1 MPAQLP
7 QSNHKLTGLLA
18 LAGAV
23 FLAALLFLIIPI
35 SQALQDSDIQ
45 TVILREVEP
54 VVLTP
59 PKPPVIEEKRQIE
72 KTPDKIPELEPEPPE
87 LELSQLELSL
97 NPGVGEA
104 LSMGVQAGT
113 FEVNVDAIGDIEKI
127 FDFADLE
134 RPPDLINGH
143 SIKYEFPRELERR
156 GVKEVKLTLEI
167 LIDQKGRA
175 RFQKIL
181 AASHSH
187 RKVEQEARRLGDLL
201 RFTIPKRDGQP
212 VKTRAKFPLVL
223 RSQSPR

>member
-1 MPAQLP
+1 MPAPLP
-7 QSNHKLTGLLA
+7 QPNRKLTAFLA

-23 FLAALLFLIIPI
+23 LLAAFLFLIIPI

-45 TVILREVEP
+45 TVIFREIEP

-72 KTPDKIPELEPEPPE
+72 KTPDKLPELEPEPPE

-104 LSMGVQAGT
+104 LSMGVQAGS
-113 FEVNVDAIGDIEKI
+113 FQVQVDAIGDIEKI
-127 FDFADLE
+127 FDFAELE
-134 RPPDLINGH
+134 RPPNLINRH
-143 SIKYEFPRELERR
+143 MLEPKFPPGLERR

-187 RKVEQEARRLGDLL
+187 RELDQEARRLGNLL
-201 RFTIPKRDGQP
+201 RFTITEVDGQP
-212 VKTRAKFPLVL
+212 VKVRAKFPFTL
-223 RSQSPR
+223 QSPD

>member
-7 QSNHKLTGLLA
+7 QSNRKLTGLLA

-45 TVILREVEP
+45 TVILREIEP

-104 LSMGVQAGT
+104 LSMGVQAGA

-127 FDFADLE
+127 FDFAELE

-143 SIKYEFPRELERR
+143 IIKPDFPRELERL
-156 GVKEVKLTLEI
+156 GIKEVKLTLEI
-167 LIDQKGRA
+167 LIDQKGKA
-175 RFQKIL
+175 HFQKIL

-187 RKVEQEARRLGDLL
+187 RKVDQEARRLVKLL

-223 RSQSPR
+223 QPPH

>member
-1 MPAQLP
+1 MPAPLP
-7 QSNHKLTGLLA
+7 QPDRKLAGLLA

-45 TVILREVEP
+45 TVILREIEP
-54 VVLTP
+54 TVLTP
-59 PKPPVIEEKRQIE
+59 PKPPIIEEKRQIE
-72 KTPDKIPELEPEPPE
+72 KTPDKLPELEPEPPE

-127 FDFADLE
+127 FDFAELE
-134 RPPDLINGH
+134 RPPDLINGRM
-143 SIKYEFPRELERR
+143 IEPKFPPELERR

-167 LIDQKGRA
+167 LIDQKGKA

-187 RKVEQEARRLGDLL
+187 PKLDQEARRLGNLL
-201 RFTIPKRDGQP
+201 RFTITKVDGQP
-212 VKTRAKFPLVL
+212 VKVRAKFPFTL
-223 RSQSPR
+223 QSPR

>member
-1 MPAQLP
+1 MPDQLP
-7 QSNHKLTGLLA
+7 QPNRNLTGLLA

-45 TVILREVEP
+45 TVILREIEP

-72 KTPDKIPELEPEPPE
+72 KTPDKIPELEPEPPQ

-104 LSMGVQAGT
+104 LSMGVQAGA
-113 FEVNVDAIGDIEKI
+113 FEVQVDAIGDIEKI
-127 FDFADLE
+127 FDFAELE
-134 RPPDLINGH
+134 RPPDLINGRML
-143 SIKYEFPRELERR
+143 KPEFPRELERR

-181 AASHSH
+181 TSSHSH
-187 RKVEQEARRLGDLL
+187 PKLDQEARRLGNLL
-201 RFTIPKRDGQP
+201 RFTITKVDGQP
-212 VKTRAKFPLVL
+212 VKVRAKFPLTL
-223 RSQSPR
+223 QSPD

>member
-7 QSNHKLTGLLA
+7 QPNRQLTGLLA

-35 SQALQDSDIQ
+35 SQALQDSSVQ
-45 TVILREVEP
+45 TVILREVDP

-72 KTPDKIPELEPEPPE
+72 RTPDKIPELEPEPPE

-104 LSMGVQAGT
+104 LSMGVQAGD
-113 FEVNVDAIGDIEKI
+113 FQVQVDAIGDIEKI
-127 FDFADLE
+127 FDFAELE
-134 RPPDLINGH
+134 RPPNLINRRM
-143 SIKYEFPRELERR
+143 IKPDFPRELERR

-167 LIDQKGRA
+167 LIDQKGKA

-181 AASHSH
+181 ASSHSH
-187 RKVEQEARRLGDLL
+187 PKLDQEARRLGNLL
-201 RFTIPKRDGQP
+201 RFTITKVDGQP
-212 VKTRAKFPLVL
+212 VKVRAKFPFTL
-223 RSQSPR
+223 QSPR

>member
-7 QSNHKLTGLLA
+7 QPNRRLTAFLA

-72 KTPDKIPELEPEPPE
+72 RTPDKIPELEPEPTE

-97 NPGVGEA
+97 NPGVGEV
-104 LSMGVQAGT
+104 LSMGVQAGD
-113 FEVNVDAIGDIEKI
+113 FQVQVDAIGDIEKI
-127 FDFADLE
+127 FDFA
-134 RPPDLINGH
+134 
-143 SIKYEFPRELERR
+143 EL
-156 GVKEVKLTLEI
+156 
-167 LIDQKGRA
+167 
-175 RFQKIL
+175 
-181 AASHSH
+181 
-187 RKVEQEARRLGDLL
+187 
-201 RFTIPKRDGQP
+201 
-212 VKTRAKFPLVL
+212 
-223 RSQSPR
+223 